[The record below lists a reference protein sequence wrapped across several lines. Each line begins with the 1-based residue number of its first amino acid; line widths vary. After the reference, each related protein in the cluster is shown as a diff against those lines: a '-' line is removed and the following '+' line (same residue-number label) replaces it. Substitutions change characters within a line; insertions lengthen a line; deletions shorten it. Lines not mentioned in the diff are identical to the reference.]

1 VISIFNG
8 RNLSADGATDDVY
21 VKVSVAMREHLHEFN
36 TGKNLNPLGVF
47 LAIALHADAWGWCW
61 PSRRLLK
68 KETGV
73 TTDNAMSSA
82 LAHLR
87 AMRIGGARTL
97 AMYRE
102 RDPETQQWGHTCYRI
117 FPDAWGALES
127 DPLEHAPAH
136 LSHLTLYDP
145 RKSDPESDPVTDLP
159 YVGSPQAADPHLD
172 TQGQKK
178 IHREQEPTSKENQEK
193 KDCAA
198 NAARAPEPAAPPEPV
213 QEPPKLTE
221 DQLAKASGLAAL
233 EHARN
238 GDAPWSEPGAA
249 YALPATTQE
258 GRHPNLAGWSGVLA
272 RRRWAGDVRMED
284 VLELAGRFADAA
296 HADLTPP
303 SAADPGAVKDW
314 AAGLER
320 LLISASPERP
330 PGDQNGSRPAWLD
343 LRRRRAAWILDWIFT
358 RRTAGDRVYAG
369 FTISRPG
376 SVLKIATN
384 AEADL
389 RHLQKIEGL
398 NHEQL
403 PAIDPAKSGKSSGAS
418 DPVLR
423 QVAAHADAIRN
434 RSRHVAAP
442 HAA

>member
-102 RDPETQQWGHTCYRI
+102 RDPETQQWGYTCYRI
-117 FPDAWGALES
+117 FPDAWGALEA

-136 LSHLTLYDP
+136 LQHLTLYDL
-145 RKSDPESDPVTDLP
+145 RAASSESDPVTDIP
-159 YVGSPQAADPHLD
+159 YVGSPQAANPHLE
-172 TQGQKK
+172 TSEQKK
-178 IHREQEPTSKENQEK
+178 IHREQKPTSKENQEK

-198 NAARAPEPAAPPEPV
+198 HAARAPKPADRPADPVPE
-213 QEPPKLTE
+213 LTE

-233 EHARN
+233 EHARQ
-238 GDAPWSEPGAA
+238 GDVPWSEPGAA
-249 YALPATTQE
+249 YELPATTQD
-258 GRHPNLAGWSGVLA
+258 GRHPNLAGWPGILA
-272 RRRWAGDVRMED
+272 KRRWSGDVRMED
-284 VLELAGRFADAA
+284 VLALAGRFADAT

-314 AAGLER
+314 AAALER
-320 LLISASPERP
+320 LLISASPGRP
-330 PGDQNGSRPAWLD
+330 PADRNGGLASWLD
-343 LRRRRAAWILDWIFT
+343 LRRRRAAWILDWIFV
-358 RRTAGDRVYAG
+358 RRSAGDHVYAG

-376 SVLKIATN
+376 SILKIATN

-389 RHLQKIEGL
+389 RHLQKAEGL
-398 NHEQL
+398 ENEHL

-434 RSRHVAAP
+434 RSRHAAAP
-442 HAA
+442 HVA